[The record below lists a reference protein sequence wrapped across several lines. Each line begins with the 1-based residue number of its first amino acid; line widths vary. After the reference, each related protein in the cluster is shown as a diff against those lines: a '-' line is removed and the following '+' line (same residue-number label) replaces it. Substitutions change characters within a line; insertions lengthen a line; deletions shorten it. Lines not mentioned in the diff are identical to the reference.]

1 MVAPR
6 SKPRYATLE
15 KELGPDPS
23 DRLKI
28 RLILV
33 DCNKASIPCL
43 RRRQEYGRGS
53 SPCMVSHPS
62 PRYIPLSQ
70 NAPPLGLAQV
80 YSDFPVSGL
89 AQQDRLVMP
98 PEVGANTL
106 GVHPTY

>member
-6 SKPRYATLE
+6 SKPRYATHE
-15 KELGPDPS
+15 KDLGPDPS

-33 DCNKASIPCL
+33 DCNKASIPCR
-43 RRRQEYGRGS
+43 RRRQEYGRGIATLYGAA
-53 SPCMVSHPS
+53 PS

-80 YSDFPVSGL
+80 NSDFPVSGL
-89 AQQDRLVMP
+89 AQRDRLVMP